1 MSEPLTLED
10 IAALPIGTV
19 VTWSHNGG
27 AYTAERVAADT
38 WRSGPADYD
47 DEAMVDGPPVY
58 LAPPDPADPADSTG
72 ARCAVY
78 TVEAGPVD
86 DIDAGPHLSHW
97 MVYAEDDFDVIAVD
111 EAGAIERV
119 ELEHGSVTGAVVFR
133 ISTDIDG
140 TPDTLP
146 AVDACAS

>member
-10 IAALPIGTV
+10 IAALPV
-19 VTWSHNGG
+19 G
-27 AYTAERVAADT
+27 ARVWWPYDGRNYTAVRV
-38 WRSGPADYD
+38 GPDLWHSLDGVGEFD
-47 DEAMVDGPPVY
+47 DSEIVSTPTY
-58 LAPPDPADPADSTG
+58 LGEPHAPGDSTG
-72 ARCAVY
+72 AADLVH

-86 DIDAGPHLSHW
+86 DINAGPHLSHW

-119 ELEHGSVTGAVVFR
+119 ESEHGSIFGAVVFR
-133 ISTDIDG
+133 IGADCDG